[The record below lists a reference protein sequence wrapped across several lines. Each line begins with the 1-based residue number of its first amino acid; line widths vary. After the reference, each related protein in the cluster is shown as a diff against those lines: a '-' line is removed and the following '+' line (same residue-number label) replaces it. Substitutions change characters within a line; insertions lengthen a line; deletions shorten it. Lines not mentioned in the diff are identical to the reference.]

1 MKEVAK
7 EFIKIVRDAFR
18 ALSMEL
24 FGESSILIFDW
35 VLKTPLVVV
44 ASIPNRQIKCSVT
57 N

>member
-24 FGESSILIFDW
+24 FGESSILIFGW

>member
-35 VLKTPLVVV
+35 VLVVV